1 MTLLH
6 RHLAFVK
13 ASIKRS
19 IWFWDFFEMGTDL
32 RDGLGLL
39 NGSSPEP
46 SLNRSFLRRL
56 ISEAS
61 KKLPSFS

>member
-39 NGSSPEP
+39 NGGSPEP
-46 SLNRSFLRRL
+46 SLYPSFLGRL
-56 ISEAS
+56 ISGAS
-61 KKLPSFS
+61 KRWPSFP

>member
-6 RHLAFVK
+6 RHLAFVE

-32 RDGLGLL
+32 RDGLGFF
-39 NGSSPEP
+39 NGGSPEP
-46 SLNRSFLRRL
+46 SLY
-56 ISEAS
+56 
-61 KKLPSFS
+61 P

>member
-6 RHLAFVK
+6 RHLAFVE

-39 NGSSPEP
+39 NGGSPES
-46 SLNRSFLRRL
+46 SLYPSFLGRL
-56 ISEAS
+56 ISRAS
-61 KKLPSFS
+61 KRWPLFP